1 MSAPSAGAT
10 SGGAARAV
18 AAPVEAGRRVLLPWR
33 SGPFP
38 VDWDAV
44 FAEPGP
50 LHVEV
55 GFGDGRFTV
64 RRALAEPQARFV
76 GLEVSS
82 GSVQRALRNVR
93 RHGVSNVRVAKVG
106 AEFAVRHLFD
116 RAGVASIV
124 VNFPDPWPKAR
135 HEKNRLMRPA
145 FLELAADRLAPR
157 GEVRLATDHPD
168 YLEFARASAAATG
181 LYEELWPEP
190 PPAVFETKY
199 ALKWRAQGKP
209 LHYVVFRRNDAPAP
223 AFPHLERPDEMPH
236 ALLRGELPATAELSK
251 TVAEHAGGHV
261 VLHEAAAVMP
271 GSEGRRRRW
280 LVRATVDEPDLKQ
293 QLLVL
298 VQQREEDE
306 VIVRLETFGDPVV
319 TPAVRGAVHEVTEW
333 VARTT
338 GLEVTERAY

>member
-1 MSAPSAGAT
+1 VSAGTEALGREP
-10 SGGAARAV
+10 GGTAAAG
-18 AAPVEAGRRVLLPWR
+18 APRVLLPWR

-44 FAEPGP
+44 FAEDGP

-64 RRALAEPQARFV
+64 RRALAEPGARFV

-82 GSVQRALRNVR
+82 GSVQRALRNVA
-93 RHGVSNVRVAKVG
+93 RHGVANVRIAKVG

-116 RAGVASIV
+116 RGSIASIV

-145 FLELAADRLAPR
+145 FLELAADRLEGR
-157 GEVRLATDHPD
+157 GEVRLATDHEG
-168 YLEFARASAAATG
+168 YLEFARESAAATG
-181 LYEELWPEP
+181 LYEELRPEP

-209 LHYVVFRRNDAPAP
+209 LHYVVFRRNGAPAP
-223 AFPHLERPDEMPH
+223 AFSHLERPKDMPH
-236 ALLRGELPATAELSK
+236 ALLKGTLPASAELSK
-251 TVAEHAGGHV
+251 TVARHGGGHV
-261 VLHEAAAVMP
+261 ILHEAATVMP
-271 GSEGRRRRW
+271 GGEDRGRRW
-280 LVRATVDEPDLKQ
+280 LVRATVDEPDIRQ

-298 VQQREEDE
+298 VQQRREDE

-319 TPAVRGAVHEVTEW
+319 TPAVRGAVHEVAEW
-333 VARTT
+333 LARAA
-338 GLEVTERAY
+338 GLEVTERDY